1 MSNVDLSRLGGK
13 SYIVPC
19 HIFNNGFKFS
29 SFVLAD
35 TRANSLVLICKPDNR
50 EATVKP
56 GYTGTVYTGSLPI
69 SA

>member
-1 MSNVDLSRLGGK
+1 MSNVDLSRLVGGK

-35 TRANSLVLICKPDNR
+35 TRANSLVLICEPDNLTR
-50 EATVKP
+50 HAPTRTKEWIPVH
-56 GYTGTVYTGSLPI
+56 I
-69 SA
+69 I